1 MKNDVLA
8 VETNVET
15 FFYTLLDEAANRG
28 DVETSAEAR
37 HYLVNLLTHYARA
50 AHLYECSSDGRMT
63 LKPLAGM
70 YAEAVSSISEERR
83 NQALRRLGDVALFV
97 SGVFPE
103 SIPRRYVDLEY
114 YIAMGEAAYASL
126 ADIVNDSVRWRALAN
141 IFEELAGNFPV
152 FVDLLGEVTDQASLS
167 SDEDLL
173 RAYEQWLT
181 TGSARTHRKLLA
193 AGLVPV
199 SPPRQQSL
207 N

>member
-1 MKNDVLA
+1 MKHSVLA
-8 VETNVET
+8 VETNVEA
-15 FFYTLLDEAANRG
+15 FFYNLVDEAASHR
-28 DVETSAEAR
+28 DLDASAESR

-50 AHLYECSSDGRMT
+50 AHLYERSAEGRMT

-70 YAEAVSSISEERR
+70 YAEAVSSSSEEAR

-103 SIPRRYVDLEY
+103 SIPRRYVDLDY

-126 ADIVNDSVRWRALAN
+126 ADMVADSMRWRALAE
-141 IFEELAGNFPV
+141 IFEELAANFPL
-152 FVDLLGEVTDQASLS
+152 FVDLLGEVTDQASLG

-173 RAYEQWLT
+173 RAYEQWLS
-181 TGSARTHRKLLA
+181 TGSPRMHRKLLA

-199 SPPRQQSL
+199 STKPGKRL